1 MAGANMFKSMDT
13 FDGLSAPLREVA
25 RDFGLPIV
33 LACARH
39 GITNPRHIAELVKEI
54 WLGARQGGQRSD
66 AVQSMDWLLLQSGAS
81 TTGRQ
86 LIRFLAENNVA
97 VVKAEP
103 TRAMID
109 ASLNAVSGFNV
120 RCTKDEKHIRR
131 LRAALRAGMAEQM
144 K

>member
-1 MAGANMFKSMDT
+1 MAGANFLKSIDT
-13 FDGLSAPLREVA
+13 FDNMPAALREAA
-25 RDFGLPIV
+25 REFGLPIV
-33 LACARH
+33 LACAKF

-54 WLGARQGGQRSD
+54 WLGARQVGQRSD
-66 AVQSMDWLLLQSGAS
+66 AVQSMDWLLLQSGAPVS
-81 TTGRQ
+81 ARQ
-86 LIRFLAENNVA
+86 LVRFLAENNIA

-109 ASLNAVSGFNV
+109 ASLAAVSGFNV